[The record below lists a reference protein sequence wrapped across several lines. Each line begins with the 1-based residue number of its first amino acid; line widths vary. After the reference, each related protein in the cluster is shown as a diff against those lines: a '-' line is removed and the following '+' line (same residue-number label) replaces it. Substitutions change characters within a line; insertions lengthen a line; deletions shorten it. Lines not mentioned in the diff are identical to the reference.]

1 MNQNLSE
8 LLLQNVK
15 RYSANPAL
23 DGRDIVLTYGELYE
37 KARPL
42 IQYLKKEKVTQA
54 AILMNRGLNGYV
66 SIFACAVAG
75 VTYMP
80 ILKTMEQSLLEY
92 SFKLTGTTF
101 VITEQDFLP
110 ELDVLMTGI
119 RQSITC
125 VICDQLSSS
134 IVDNFLE
141 EISNHPVYIMMTS
154 GTTGKPKA
162 VAVGQSQLMHY
173 LNVMKEKLKPTASDR
188 FSQLAELTF
197 DLSVHDIFL
206 CWSVGACLC
215 PFLDRTYPELATFF
229 EQKKVS
235 MALMVP
241 SIAIALERYKKIQF
255 KYFQT
260 IKSLL
265 FCGEPLPTSIV
276 KKIKDVLPNAYIE
289 NIYGPTE
296 ATVAFTGFV
305 CQKNFPEQ
313 YDIVPIGKPF
323 SGLMTSVVMNEKD
336 CSVGE
341 IGELWLSGPQVV
353 PGYLNMPEA
362 TDKKFVIKNDRLWY
376 KSGDLVTKDMDE
388 NLYFKGRIDD
398 QWQVR
403 GQRVERLDLEIQLR
417 NLLKKADIALIPSP
431 ITAEGLVMGVALI
444 FASDNETDYA
454 YIRKTC
460 QENCVSPFMPTAFI
474 SVPVL
479 PLNSN
484 GKVDY
489 KALKQ
494 QYQRVE

>member
-1 MNQNLSE
+1 MNQNLPE

-15 RYSANPAL
+15 RYSTNLAL
-23 DGRDIVLTYGELYE
+23 DVDNTVLTYGALYE

-42 IQYLKKEKVTQA
+42 IQYLKKEKITQA
-54 AILMNRGLNGYV
+54 AILMNRGLNCYV

-80 ILKTMEQSLLEY
+80 ILKTMEKSVLEY
-92 SFKLTGTTF
+92 TFKLTATTF
-101 VITEQDFLP
+101 IITEQDFLQ
-110 ELDVLMTGI
+110 ELDILMTGLG
-119 RQSITC
+119 QSITC
-125 VICDQLSSS
+125 VICDQLSIS
-134 IVDNFLE
+134 VVENAFE
-141 EISNHPVYIMMTS
+141 EISNPQAAYIMMTS

-173 LNVMKEKLKPTASDR
+173 LNVMQQKLKPIANDR
-188 FSQLAELTF
+188 FSQLLELTF

-215 PFLDRTYPELATFF
+215 PFLDRTYPELATFL

-235 MALMVP
+235 MVLMVP

-260 IKSLL
+260 IKTLL
-265 FCGEPLPTSIV
+265 FCGEPLPTSVV
-276 KKIKDVLPNAYIE
+276 KKIQEVLPNAYIE

-296 ATVAFTGFV
+296 ATIAFTGFV
-305 CQKNFPEQ
+305 CQKNLPNHYE
-313 YDIVPIGKPF
+313 IVPIGKPF
-323 SGLMTSVVMNEKD
+323 AGLMTCVVMNEKE
-336 CSVGE
+336 CAAGE

-353 PGYLNMPEA
+353 EGYLNMPEA

-388 NLYFKGRIDD
+388 NLYFRGRVDD
-398 QWQVR
+398 QWQIR
-403 GQRVERLDLEIQLR
+403 GQRIERLDLEIQLK
-417 NLLKKADIALIPSP
+417 NLLKTDIALIPSP
-431 ITAEGLVMGVALI
+431 VTKEGLIMGVALI
-444 FASDNETDYA
+444 FVSDNQTDYA
-454 YIRKTC
+454 KVRKTC
-460 QENCVSPFMPTAFI
+460 QQHLVAPFIPTAFI

-489 KALKQ
+489 KLLKQ
-494 QYQRVE
+494 QYQKVE